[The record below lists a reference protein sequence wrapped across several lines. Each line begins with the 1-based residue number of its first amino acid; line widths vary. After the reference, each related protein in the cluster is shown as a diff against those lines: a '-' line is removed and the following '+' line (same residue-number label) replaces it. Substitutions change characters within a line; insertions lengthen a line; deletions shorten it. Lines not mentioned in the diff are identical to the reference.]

1 MHFTSIKLTK
11 VTYVPGEIFKF
22 RCALLCLNALIIIT
36 TWRCG
41 FANQLAKF
49 TVMVSQ
55 GRV

>member
-1 MHFTSIKLTK
+1 MYFTSIKLTK

-22 RCALLCLNALIIIT
+22 RCALSSLNALIITT